1 MQLIKTIVQNLSP
14 KTIERDQWSELN
26 EFHKVMSQTFHPSE
40 RGNLEPI
47 RLRSGE
53 MVEKALA
60 LQKGK
65 IPSSF
70 MIQDVIWA
78 IDNLVSGSTSL
89 HQLIID
95 KADDKMIIFKLNE
108 LHDTFHVIQ
117 GVCRHQS

>member
-1 MQLIKTIVQNLSP
+1 MQLIKSLVRNLSS
-14 KTIERDQWSELN
+14 KSIERDQWSELN

-53 MVEKALA
+53 MVEKAKA
-60 LQKGK
+60 LQTGK

-70 MIQDVIWA
+70 RTSDVEWA
-78 IDNLVSGSTSL
+78 IENLVSGSAIL
-89 HQLIID
+89 HQLVMN
-95 KADDKMIIFKLNE
+95 KEEDKMIIIKLNE

-117 GVCRHQS
+117 GVCRH

>member
-1 MQLIKTIVQNLSP
+1 MQLIKSIVRNLST

-47 RLRSGE
+47 RLRSRE

-70 MIQDVIWA
+70 MTQDVAWA
-78 IDNLVSGSTSL
+78 IDNLVSGSAGL
-89 HQLIID
+89 HQLIMD
-95 KADDKMIIFKLNE
+95 KADDKMIIIKLNE

-117 GVCRHQS
+117 GVCRH